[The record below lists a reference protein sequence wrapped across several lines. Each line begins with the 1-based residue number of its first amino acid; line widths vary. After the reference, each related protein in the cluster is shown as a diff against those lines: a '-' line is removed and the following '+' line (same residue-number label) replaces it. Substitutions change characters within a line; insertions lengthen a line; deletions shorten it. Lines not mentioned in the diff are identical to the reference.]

1 MIKYEN
7 YREVDIPWIRNI
19 PYHWEVTRLKS
30 IINKSFSGVWGND
43 SKNDYNDIICIR
55 ITNFHQELVSI
66 DNNKLL
72 KRNYAGLNIR
82 EKLVRKGDILI
93 EKSGGGEITPV
104 GRVAYNNL
112 LDNVLCTNFINVIR
126 VNNQVSSRYIS
137 YFLHLKHVLREVKK
151 DIKQTTGIQNLDFNE
166 YITKKVLIP
175 TLIEQQQIVKYLD
188 WKIGEIDKLI
198 EIEKQKKVE
207 LNELKLNILWNYI
220 FNGERHSEYK
230 KVNSDYINK
239 IPKEWHFIKIKRLF
253 RIKKNIA
260 GELGYNVLSITQQ
273 GIKVKDIS
281 KNEGQMSSDYSKY
294 QIVEIGDFAMN
305 HMDLLTGYIDISNFD
320 GVTSPDYRVF
330 QKISH
335 NVHSKYFL
343 FMFQLFYKLKI
354 FYKYGKGAANEGRW
368 RLPAIEFL
376 NFEVPLPD
384 IDEQK
389 DIVQII
395 ENKQNTVRIKLE
407 EINQKIVELTSLK
420 QSLISEVVTG
430 QIDVRNVKIPE
441 RK

>member
-7 YREVDIPWIRNI
+7 YESINLPWLKEIPKNWNKKKLKKISHFKTGNSIKDEIKNKYNKKDNSYLFITTSDID
-19 PYHWEVTRLKS
+19 
-30 IINKSFSGVWGND
+30 G
-43 SKNDYNDIICIR
+43 
-55 ITNFHQELVSI
+55 
-66 DNNKLL
+66 
-72 KRNYAGLNIR
+72 
-82 EKLVRKGDILI
+82 EKLVINHQSSIFIPKS
-93 EKSGGGEITPV
+93 EKSFRISEVGSTLLCIEGGSG
-104 GRVAYNNL
+104 G
-112 LDNVLCTNFINVIR
+112 
-126 VNNQVSSRYIS
+126 
-137 YFLHLKHVLREVKK
+137 
-151 DIKQTTGIQNLDFNE
+151 
-166 YITKKVLIP
+166 KKVAFASQLVCYGNKLCSIKLDLGVDKYLYYVLISDVFKIYYTMNISGDRNGISQKNVGEFVLP
-175 TLIEQQQIVKYLD
+175 FPDITEQQQITKYLD

-207 LNELKLNILWNYI
+207 LRELELNILWNYI
-220 FNGERHSEYK
+220 FNGKKHSEYK
-230 KVNSDYINK
+230 KVNSDYVNE
-239 IPKEWHFIKIKRLF
+239 IPKEWNFIKIKRLF

-260 GELGYNVLSITQQ
+260 GKLGYNVLSITQQ

-305 HMDLLTGYIDISNFD
+305 HMDLLTGYIDISNFN

-335 NVHSKYFL
+335 SVYNKYFL
-343 FMFQLFYKLKI
+343 FMFQLFYKLRI

-376 NFEVPLPD
+376 NLEVPVPD
-384 IDEQK
+384 MDEQK
-389 DIVQII
+389 EIVQII
-395 ENKQNTVRIKLE
+395 ENKQNKVKIKVE
-407 EINQKIVELTSLK
+407 EINQKILELTSLK
-420 QSLISEVVTG
+420 HSLISEVVTG